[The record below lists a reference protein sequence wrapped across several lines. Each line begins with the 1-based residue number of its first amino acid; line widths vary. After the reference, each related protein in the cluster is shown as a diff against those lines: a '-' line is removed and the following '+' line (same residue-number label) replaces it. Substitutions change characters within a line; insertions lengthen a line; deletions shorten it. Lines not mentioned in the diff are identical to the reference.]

1 MRYQGIEEVAHKKYL
16 NDFFTGKYPNSFS
29 CGELYN
35 DDESLGDARLCG
47 TTASLCGIEYYDKQ
61 KDKDGIQSAID
72 LDLMLHGFLLSLS
85 GIPVIYSGD
94 EISSI

>member
-1 MRYQGIEEVAHKKYL
+1 MINK
-16 NDFFTGKYPNSFS
+16 
-29 CGELYN
+29 
-35 DDESLGDARLCG
+35 
-47 TTASLCGIEYYDKQ
+47 

-94 EISSI
+94 EIAQYNDWEYKKR

>member
-1 MRYQGIEEVAHKKYL
+1 MRYQGIEEVAYKKYL

-72 LDLMLHGFLLSLS
+72 LDLIAAWLLIEL
-85 GIPVIYSGD
+85 IWHTCYL
-94 EISSI
+94 